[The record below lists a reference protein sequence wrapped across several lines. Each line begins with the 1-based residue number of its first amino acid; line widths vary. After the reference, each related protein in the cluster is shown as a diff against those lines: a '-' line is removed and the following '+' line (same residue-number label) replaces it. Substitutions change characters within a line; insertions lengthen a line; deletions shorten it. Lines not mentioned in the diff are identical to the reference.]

1 MKPRE
6 IIVFTFL
13 LAFLLLPTFMGTFMA
28 GDLGTVG
35 IRILYLLS
43 GILFYA
49 FFLVLNKRRTFFFV
63 MAFMTFFFSAV
74 EMVHL
79 TINHATTSLLFVYTI
94 IASEPGEFLELFST
108 YWWGLFVFGGLW
120 WLYYYLTKHVIRDQ
134 YLIPRRLW
142 RYGAAG
148 VIATYFLV
156 GIIVLHFNHTPPRWL
171 PQNNEDVRTTAFVGM
186 EKISPINI
194 GLAAYHIIDIGTQIR
209 RQQENLRNYSF
220 GIPTD
225 YSGDDIVILLL
236 GETSRYDH
244 WQLNGYERQTSPRL
258 LARGDELVSFDSCYS
273 IANLTTVSVPFML
286 SPATPEEPH
295 RFYTEKSVV
304 EAFQEAGWHTAWI
317 ADQSFGNPFLQRISS
332 TCDYCFYPP
341 RSQLTFFDTIL
352 IAPMNRFI
360 NQSGKQMLVLH
371 SLGCHFK
378 YSARYP
384 DEYCVFQPDMRDLN
398 VRELI
403 SSMNPE
409 KGSLSE
415 EGKALDEL
423 RNILVNSYDN
433 AILYTDYF
441 IDTVLTCL
449 ERSGRSIALV
459 YVGDHGENLLDDER
473 NMFLHGTFYGSR
485 YEYHVPLFVWLS
497 PEYRRRY
504 PATADILRENRRKTF
519 STMALFNSLLDLGHI
534 PYAGLDSTASFVSPH
549 LRSLDVVHGLDANLK
564 CFEIER

>member
-1 MKPRE
+1 MKLKE
-6 IIVFTFL
+6 SIVFAAML
-13 LAFLLLPTFMGTFMA
+13 LFLLLPTLMGTFMA
-28 GDLGTVG
+28 GDLGTAG

-43 GILFYA
+43 GLLFYA
-49 FFLVLNKRRTFFFV
+49 FFLVLNKRRTFFFI
-63 MAFMTFFFSAV
+63 MIFTFLFSGV
-74 EMVHL
+74 EIVHL
-79 TINHATTSLLFVYTI
+79 IINHATTSLLFVYTI

-108 YWWGLFVFGGLW
+108 YWWALLVFFGVW
-120 WLYYYLTKHVIRDQ
+120 WLYCHLNKHVILDK
-134 YLIPRRLW
+134 YLIPRRRW
-142 RYGAAG
+142 RYAAAG
-148 VIATYFLV
+148 VIGLYFLA
-156 GIIVLHFNHTPPRWL
+156 GIIALHFNHTPPRWL

-186 EKISPINI
+186 EKISPVNI
-194 GLAAYHIIDIGTQIR
+194 GLAAYHIIDIGTQVR
-209 RQQENLRNYSF
+209 RQQQTLQNYSF

-244 WQLNGYERQTSPRL
+244 WQLNGYERATSPRL
-258 LARGDELVSFDSCYS
+258 MARGDELVSFDSCYS

-286 SPATPEEPH
+286 SPATPEEPQ
-295 RFYTEKSVV
+295 RYYTTKSVV
-304 EAFQEAGWHTAWI
+304 EAFHEAGWHTAWV

-332 TCDYCFYPP
+332 TCDFCFYPP
-341 RSQLTFFDTIL
+341 KNQLTFFDTIL
-352 IAPMNRFI
+352 LAPMNRFV

-384 DEYCVFQPDMRDLN
+384 DEYCVFQPDMKDLN
-398 VRELI
+398 VRALI
-403 SSMNPE
+403 SDMNQDE
-409 KGSLSE
+409 GRLIMD
-415 EGKALDEL
+415 GKAINEL
-423 RNILVNSYDN
+423 RSILVNSYDN

-449 ERSGRSIALV
+449 ERTGRSIALV

-504 PATADILRENRRKTF
+504 PETAGVLDANRHKTF
-519 STMALFNSLLDLGHI
+519 STMAVFHSLLDLGHI
-534 PYAGLDSTASFVSPH
+534 PYADLDSAWSIASPH
-549 LRSLDVVHGLDANLK
+549 LVNQEVVYGLDANLK
-564 CFEIER
+564 CFEVER